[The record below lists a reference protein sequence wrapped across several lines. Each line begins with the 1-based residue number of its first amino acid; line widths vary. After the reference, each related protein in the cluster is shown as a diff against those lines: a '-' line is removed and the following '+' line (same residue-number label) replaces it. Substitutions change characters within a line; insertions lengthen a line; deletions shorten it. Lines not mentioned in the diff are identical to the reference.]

1 MSKPFQ
7 TRFGYFRIPK
17 GRISMMIKSFDTV
30 RRIVFGCGSL
40 VSLGDEI
47 KRLKAG
53 KVLVV
58 TDPGIKSTGIV
69 ESVSG
74 VLERARLNYQVF
86 AEVEP
91 DPRIEVALA
100 SIDAAQAYGPDVIV
114 GLGGGSSLDISK
126 ITSVMLTNEGTIEKY
141 FGMELVPNPGVPL
154 ILIPTTAGTGSE
166 MTSIC
171 VLSDTKNKVKK
182 GIVSEHMF
190 ARTSL
195 LDPHLTL
202 GLPPHVTAM
211 TGMDALVHAIES
223 FVGVRASVFTDT
235 LNLQAIRLVAANLRQ
250 AYANG
255 QNLAARESMLYASCL
270 AGMAFS
276 NTQNGLD
283 HALALAIGG
292 KFHLPHGL
300 LTAFIIPWVM
310 EYNLIANPGK
320 YIQIA
325 KLFGE
330 NTKRLP
336 EIQAARLAVKAV
348 KSLLDDLGISYHL
361 SSYNVSKGEF
371 QALAKATVGAV
382 RLISNNP
389 RTVTEA
395 DVINILEANY

>member
-1 MSKPFQ
+1 
-7 TRFGYFRIPK
+7 
-17 GRISMMIKSFDTV
+17 
-30 RRIVFGCGSL
+30 
-40 VSLGDEI
+40 
-47 KRLKAG
+47 
-53 KVLVV
+53 
-58 TDPGIKSTGIV
+58 
-69 ESVSG
+69 
-74 VLERARLNYQVF
+74 
-86 AEVEP
+86 
-91 DPRIEVALA
+91 
-100 SIDAAQAYGPDVIV
+100 VIV

-126 ITSVMLTNEGTIEKY
+126 VTSVMLANEGPIEKY
-141 FGMELVPNPGVPL
+141 FGMVLVPKPGVPL

-171 VLSDTKNKVKK
+171 VLSDTKNKVKR

-190 ARTSL
+190 ARAAL
-195 LDPHLTL
+195 LDPKLTL
-202 GLPPHVTAM
+202 ALPPRVTAM

-235 LNLQAIRLVAANLRQ
+235 LNLQAIRLVASNLRL
-250 AYANG
+250 AYASG
-255 QNLAARESMLYASCL
+255 ANLAARENMLYASCL

-320 YIQIA
+320 YIRIA
-325 KLFGE
+325 EAFGE
-330 NTKRLP
+330 RTKHLP

-348 KSLLDDLGISYHL
+348 KSLLDDLGISYKL
-361 SSYNVSKGEF
+361 SSYGVPRDEF
-371 QALAKATVGAV
+371 PALAKATVGAV

-389 RTVTEA
+389 RTVSEA
-395 DVINILEANY
+395 DVIGILEANY

>member
-1 MSKPFQ
+1 
-7 TRFGYFRIPK
+7 
-17 GRISMMIKSFDTV
+17 
-30 RRIVFGCGSL
+30 
-40 VSLGDEI
+40 
-47 KRLKAG
+47 
-53 KVLVV
+53 
-58 TDPGIKSTGIV
+58 
-69 ESVSG
+69 
-74 VLERARLNYQVF
+74 
-86 AEVEP
+86 
-91 DPRIEVALA
+91 
-100 SIDAAQAYGPDVIV
+100 
-114 GLGGGSSLDISK
+114 
-126 ITSVMLTNEGTIEKY
+126 MLTNEGPIEKY
-141 FGMELVPNPGVPL
+141 FGMELVPKPGVPL

-171 VLSDTKNKVKK
+171 VLSDTKNQVKK

-190 ARTSL
+190 ARAAL
-195 LDPHLTL
+195 LDPQLTL
-202 GLPPHVTAM
+202 SLPPRVTAM

-235 LNLQAIRLVAANLRQ
+235 LNLQAIRLVADNLRQ
-250 AYANG
+250 AYAHG
-255 QNLAARESMLYASCL
+255 QNLTARENMLHASCL

-310 EYNLIANPGK
+310 EYNLIANPIK

-325 KLFGE
+325 RAFGE
-330 NTKRLP
+330 KTKRLT
-336 EIQAARLAVKAV
+336 EIQAARLSVTAV
-348 KSLLDDLGISYHL
+348 KSLLDDLRISYRL
-361 SSYNVSKGEF
+361 SSYDVAREEF
-371 QALAKATVGAV
+371 PAIAKATVGAT

>member
-1 MSKPFQ
+1 
-7 TRFGYFRIPK
+7 
-17 GRISMMIKSFDTV
+17 MIKSFETV
-30 RRIVFGCGSL
+30 RRITFGCGSL
-40 VSLGDEI
+40 ENLGNEI
-47 KRLKAG
+47 KRVNG
-53 KVLVV
+53 SKVLVV
-58 TDPGIKSTGIV
+58 TDPGLKTA
-69 ESVSG
+69 G
-74 VLERARLNYQVF
+74 VLDAVTAALDKTMLNYSVF

-91 DPRIEVALA
+91 DPRVEVALGCVE
-100 SIDAAQAYGPDVIV
+100 AAKAYRPDVIV

-126 ITSVMLTNEGTIEKY
+126 ITSVLLTNEGPIEKY
-141 FGMELVPNPGVPL
+141 FGMELVPRPGVPL

-190 ARTSL
+190 ARAAL
-195 LDPHLTL
+195 LDPQLTL
-202 GLPPHVTAM
+202 ALPPRVTAM

-235 LNLQAIRLVAANLRQ
+235 LNLQAIRLVAANLRL

-255 QNLAARESMLYASCL
+255 ANLAARENMLHASCL

-300 LTAFIIPWVM
+300 LTAFILPWVM
-310 EYNLIANPGK
+310 EFNLIAAPKK

-325 KLFGE
+325 KAFGE
-330 NTKRLP
+330 RPKRLS
-336 EIQAARLAVKAV
+336 EIDGARLSVKAV
-348 KSLLDDLGISYHL
+348 KALLDDVGISYRM
-361 SSYNVSKGEF
+361 SSYGVPREEF
-371 QALAKATVGAV
+371 PALAKATVGAV

-389 RTVTEA
+389 RSVTEQ
-395 DVINILEANY
+395 DVIGILETNY